1 MRNII
6 QGMIIPII
14 PTKKYIDELRDDAG
28 LSDSEIA
35 HHVNM
40 DRSNV
45 WKLRNGKHKTVSLE
59 HGIAI
64 ANLHAT
70 IFKNKKITEKQIKH
84 GS

>member
-6 QGMIIPII
+6 QIMIIPII
-14 PTKKYIDELRDDAG
+14 PAKKYIEELRNEAG

-35 HHVNM
+35 HHVGM
-40 DRSNV
+40 DRSGV
-45 WKLRNGKHKTVSLE
+45 WKLRNHKHKTVSLE

-64 ANLHAT
+64 ANLHAAV
-70 IFKNKKITEKQIKH
+70 FKNKKIPEKQIKH